1 MVIKL
6 NTNREYKLIP
16 EGKQLLKIVDA
27 KVTPSGAPQQI
38 QIKFEDG
45 DGASMLK
52 TYKFEHSGAMYYFGT
67 LLSALGIGDGETFDT
82 NDVGKL
88 INTYVIVDVIHTEYN
103 GKTYAD
109 VSAYEPTEETINN
122 NDNSEEN
129 IEYPDTSILDSN
141 DIDIDGL

>member
-6 NTNREYKLIP
+6 NTNKDFKLIP
-16 EGKQLLKIVDA
+16 EGEQILTIVDA

-38 QIKFEDG
+38 QIKFEDTN
-45 DGASMLK
+45 GASMLK

-82 NDVGKL
+82 NDAYKL
-88 INTYVIVDVIHTEYN
+88 IGRQLIVVVEHTEYN

-109 VSAYEPTEETINN
+109 PVDFIAIDTTTEEV
-122 NDNSEEN
+122 
-129 IEYPDTSILDSN
+129 EYPDTSVLETN
-141 DIDIDGL
+141 DIEIDGL

>member
-6 NTNREYKLIP
+6 NTNNNYKLIP
-16 EGKQLLKIVDA
+16 EGEQVLTIKDA

-38 QIKFEDG
+38 QIKFEDSE
-45 DGASMLK
+45 GASMLK

-67 LLSALGIGDGETFDT
+67 LLSAVGIGDGETFDT
-82 NDVGKL
+82 NDTTQL
-88 INTYVIVDVIHTEYN
+88 INKKVIVNVIHTEYN

-109 VSAYEPTEETINN
+109 ASAYLPLEQDTVVDEQV
-122 NDNSEEN
+122 
-129 IEYPDTSILDSN
+129 EYPDTSILETN